1 MRPIWSHP
9 FHLKIYPPRSEKLCH
24 RGRAACAAQSSPAS
38 TSRCSWRLS
47 PCQTT
52 PPRTLR
58 EVKWPPEMTSGVG
71 AAGPAKHNMNL
82 QVGEYQNLSKLIKTY
97 QNLESLD
104 FKLTLSAKLV
114 SLSKWFDHN
123 PMGQN
128 STMTILWS
136 LSEKSTSL
144 SENLLDVFIM
154 AKPN

>member
-1 MRPIWSHP
+1 MWSHLL
-9 FHLKIYPPRSEKLCH
+9 HLEICPPRSERLCQK
-24 RGRAACAAQSSPAS
+24 GRASCAAQSPPTS
-38 TSRCSWRLS
+38 TPSCSWRPS

-52 PPRTLR
+52 SPRTLR
-58 EVKWPPEMTSGVG
+58 GVKWPPEMTSGVG
-71 AAGPAKHNMNL
+71 AVGPAKHNMNL

-104 FKLTLSAKLV
+104 FKLTLSGKLV